1 MQRLMKSFPAEDDA
15 GHHYTVEVYQD
26 YVPAVFGTVAGA
38 KSFETSNGTRVNR
51 LRRGEYQLK
60 SSGRLLHSAH
70 PDAE

>member
-1 MQRLMKSFPAEDDA
+1 MERLLKSFPAEDDA

-26 YVPAVFGTVAGA
+26 YANSGVAAGTHT
-38 KSFETSNGTRVNR
+38 FETSHGTRVQR

-60 SSGRLLHSAH
+60 SSGKLLHSKH